1 MEDIADAR
9 FGRGPTMTRYNRR
22 TLLKAG
28 AAVAGASAIGFPAI
42 SYGQTEKIRI
52 GHLTPLTG
60 FLGALGA
67 YATLGMRM
75 AEEEINRSG
84 GIMGRQIEVIS
95 EDSVNPATAATK
107 AQRMLEQD
115 GATVLMGEI
124 NSASALTIMQV
135 AERNKK
141 LFMQTGARSDALRG
155 KNCNRYTFHLDIPN
169 TVMVNAV
176 GKALLRDNMVKNKKF
191 YTLTADYI
199 FGHDLLGAAKR
210 FFSANQG
217 NLIGDELIATDVTDF
232 SPYLLKIRQAK
243 PDVVCSNLAG
253 NQVTTLIK
261 QYAEF
266 DLPYPIVGFNLNTAD
281 AWAAGEGNLSGTWPT
296 VWYHTLDVP
305 ASRTFVANFTK
316 KNGKPA
322 ENHAWIEYISFK
334 MMAQAMKET
343 KSTDTDQ
350 LIGYFEKE
358 TEFDI
363 LKRRKA
369 YFRSWDHQLI
379 QEAYPFTVK
388 AKGRAKDIWDTLE
401 LGAAVP
407 APNEPLE
414 SISLTKD
421 QNLCSM

>member
-1 MEDIADAR
+1 M
-9 FGRGPTMTRYNRR
+9 MTCYSRR

-28 AAVAGASAIGFPAI
+28 AGFAGASAIGFPSI
-42 SYGQTEKIRI
+42 VSGQTEKIKI

-67 YATLGMRM
+67 YAQLGIRM
-75 AEEEINRSG
+75 AEEEINQSG
-84 GIMGRQIEVIS
+84 GVMGRQIDVLS

-107 AQRMLEQD
+107 AQRMLDQD
-115 GATVLMGEI
+115 GVTVLMGEI

-135 AERNKK
+135 AERNKR
-141 LFMQTGARSDALRG
+141 LFLQIGARSDALRG
-155 KNCNRYTFHLDIPN
+155 KNCNRYTFHVDIPN

-176 GKALLRDNMVKNKKF
+176 GKALLRDHLVKDKKF
-191 YTLTADYI
+191 FTLTADYI
-199 FGHDLLGAAKR
+199 FGHDLLNAAKR

-243 PDVVCSNLAG
+243 PDIVCSNLAG

-266 DLPYPIVGFNLNTAD
+266 GLPYPIVGFNLNTAD
-281 AWAAGEGNLSGTWPT
+281 AWAAGEGNLAGTWPT

-305 ASRTFVANFTK
+305 ASKTFVANFIK
-316 KNGKPA
+316 KHGKPP
-322 ENHAWIEYISFK
+322 ENHAWIEYISLK
-334 MMAQAMKET
+334 IMAQAMNET
-343 KSTDTDQ
+343 KSTDTDK
-350 LIGYFEKE
+350 LIAYFEKE

-363 LKRRKA
+363 LKARKA
-369 YFRSWDHQLI
+369 HFRSWDHQLM

-388 AKGRAKDIWDTLE
+388 PKGEAKDKWDLIT

-407 APNEPLE
+407 DANEPLE
-414 SISLTKD
+414 ILAPTKE
-421 QNLCSM
+421 QNPCML